1 MQETLDGDIPRLKS
15 ENESFQHEIES
26 LIKKLT
32 VNKQIEDDLLDQK
45 RSLEE
50 QIENLTKDVQNLK
63 TENIKL
69 SSKIENYIDDEKEW
83 SSEKDSLEK
92 NR

>member
-83 SSEKDSLEK
+83 SST
-92 NR
+92 